1 MTNTPSP
8 KLASNLYYFLHSGAK
23 FELKFAVKFG
33 IQIKKGKII
42 TAKALYASAGLRSLP
57 LSVSGVLLGSG
68 AVCDTGAFR
77 ADIFAL
83 ALLTTCRFRC

>member
-33 IQIKKGKII
+33 AKNQKK
-42 TAKALYASAGLRSLP
+42 AK
-57 LSVSGVLLGSG
+57 
-68 AVCDTGAFR
+68 
-77 ADIFAL
+77 
-83 ALLTTCRFRC
+83 

>member
-33 IQIKKGKII
+33 
-42 TAKALYASAGLRSLP
+42 AKNQKRQNNNRKSSLCID
-57 LSVSGVLLGSG
+57 VL
-68 AVCDTGAFR
+68 
-77 ADIFAL
+77 
-83 ALLTTCRFRC
+83 